1 MINGP
6 SLIDDVADVTEIQ
19 ADLARLLDAIEAMAG
34 ERIDIVEAIARSAKA
49 RLEKAEAAFG
59 RIAQLYTAGGA
70 DHQQG
75 RRAA

>member
-6 SLIDDVADVTEIQ
+6 SLIDDVADVMEIQ
-19 ADLARLLDAIEAMAG
+19 ADLARLLDAIENMAG

-49 RLEKAEAAFG
+49 RLEKAERAFG
-59 RIAQLYTAGGA
+59 RIAQLCTAAGA
-70 DHQQG
+70 DDQRG

>member
-34 ERIDIVEAIARSAKA
+34 ERMHRGCGLPVLSTDTALCQWAAI
-49 RLEKAEAAFG
+49 
-59 RIAQLYTAGGA
+59 
-70 DHQQG
+70 
-75 RRAA
+75 